1 MKLTLVKFDKVCD
14 QEVITLPNEKTTNI
28 MGDIFANVVPD
39 KGLTSKI
46 DKQQLYLNNNNNN
59 NKTNPK
65 NGQKT

>member
-1 MKLTLVKFDKVCD
+1 
-14 QEVITLPNEKTTNI
+14 

>member
-1 MKLTLVKFDKVCD
+1 
-14 QEVITLPNEKTTNI
+14 

-59 NKTNPK
+59 NNTNPK
-65 NGQKT
+65 KPEENI

>member
-14 QEVITLPNEKTTNI
+14 SEVITLPNEKTTNI

-39 KGLTSKI
+39 KRLTSKI
-46 DKQQLYLNNNNNN
+46 DKQQLYLNNNN
-59 NKTNPK
+59 TNPK